1 MKKLYILLLCAAVAH
16 VGFSQESGLVSRDS
30 LKSVLLEIKDL
41 AKSGEVDEALAKID
55 FYETHNPKLENQLHG
70 EFILKDARKRIER
83 HRKRATQKGTLKSA
97 DETLARPVDL
107 AWQSKPDVALP
118 DSIDDGEAEE
128 LWRRVALLADSS
140 QTELIVIGEPWSSQ
154 PERQDVAQQ
163 NVQNA
168 PNSSHELRV
177 RAHALS
183 HLNASKKLK
192 KVWILGLVVGT
203 VLVDATPAILVVA
216 LIVAPVL
223 MVISTIKIKK
233 ARNTLEYGML
243 Y

>member
-97 DETLARPVDL
+97 DETLARPVDV
-107 AWQSKPDVALP
+107 AWQSKP
-118 DSIDDGEAEE
+118 
-128 LWRRVALLADSS
+128 
-140 QTELIVIGEPWSSQ
+140 
-154 PERQDVAQQ
+154 DVAQQ